1 MPSVA
6 GTAVTLAD
14 GATLRSAEFAIVDE
28 LRLWGGEQL
37 LFVECGDGWAAE
49 EAWRRMGKGCVCGV
63 DRSSKLIARAA
74 RLREVPGKLEFQTWD
89 GRHLP
94 HPDGRFDSVVFQS
107 DVRRWP
113 QPVSV
118 LRELC
123 RVVRGGGEVYLVDSD
138 GGVGA
143 EPPSDTPEWPLLL
156 AQAGLRHY
164 GAQTRSRPK
173 HDADDAG
180 TSRILC
186 ARAAAASAE

>member
-1 MPSVA
+1 MPPVA
-6 GTAVTLAD
+6 GTAVTLTD

-63 DRSSKLIARAA
+63 DRSSKLVAQAA
-74 RLREVPGKLEFQTWD
+74 RLRDVPGKLEFQTWD
-89 GRHLP
+89 GRYLP
-94 HPDGRFDSVVFQS
+94 HPDGWFDSVVFQS

-118 LRELC
+118 LLELR

-143 EPPSDTPEWPLLL
+143 GLPSDTPEWPLLL
-156 AQAGLRHY
+156 AQAGLRLS
-164 GAQTRSRPK
+164 GAQTRSGPK

-180 TSRILC
+180 GPRILR
-186 ARAAAASAE
+186 ARAVAAE